1 MKALKIIY
9 GLGMGYLLYQT
20 VNSLLAL
27 IFSSAESWSSGLAN
41 GWFVLNF
48 CCGLAAATLGLLF
61 IKRLRVFSLG
71 LLVGGLLLIIN
82 QSGISTS
89 LSRMF
94 PFSDND
100 FYGYGGE
107 YFGIPLWGRF
117 LSLLV
122 ALGVLGFV
130 GYMKFFQN
138 KNYSESST
146 QEDETEGGPTM
157 TAIKVIYGLGIGL
170 MLIALVGFGITAFY
184 QPPHYGGW
192 GDYGRNV
199 SIITGI
205 YGLALALA
213 GLLLTSRLNTIK
225 IGLLFGG
232 LLTLIAETI
241 FLGITV
247 SLGGAFAAA
256 FIILVI
262 LVAAGYYSLVMRKE
276 AKG

>member
-9 GLGMGYLLYQT
+9 GLGIGYLLYQT
-20 VNSLLAL
+20 VSFLLAL
-27 IFSSAESWSSGLAN
+27 IVSSADHSSGIQNVSFAL
-41 GWFVLNF
+41 FF
-48 CCGLAAATLGLLF
+48 ICGLAASTLGLLF
-61 IKRLRVFSLG
+61 MEKLRIFSLG
-71 LLVGGLLLIIN
+71 LLVGGLLLIMN

-89 LSRMF
+89 LFRTF

-170 MLIALVGFGITAFY
+170 MLIALVGFGIAAFY
-184 QPPHYGGW
+184 QPPDYGGW
-192 GDYGRNV
+192 GNYAINV

-256 FIILVI
+256 FIVLVI